1 MKRKNAFSAM
11 VLALGMTL
19 VLSMFMSIAFASTP
33 ETVNFTSTQ
42 TFTYLSAMRAG
53 ESDNVILD
61 VIVTATWVG
70 DIAGTSTS
78 DSRWVL
84 HYLPTPGAV
93 GTNNLH
99 GVNTVSATVDG
110 KSGTLIILLT
120 ASRSP
125 NDDAAYGTWVI
136 LSGTDDLANLHGHGT
151 TGPSGTPGV
160 SAYTGQIHWDP

>member
-11 VLALGMTL
+11 LLALGVTL
-19 VLSMFMSIAFASTP
+19 ILSMFMSVAFASTP

-42 TFTYLSAMRAG
+42 TWTILSGTRAG

-61 VIVTATWVG
+61 VVVNAIWVG

-78 DSRWVL
+78 DSRWIL

-93 GTNNLH
+93 GTNNLR
-99 GVNTVSATVDG
+99 GVNTVSATVNG

-125 NDDAAYGTWVI
+125 DDVEADGTWVI
-136 LSGTDDLANLHGHGT
+136 LSGTGDLANLHGQGT
-151 TGPSGTPGV
+151 AGPSGTPGV
-160 SAYTGQIHWDP
+160 TAYTGQIHWDP